1 MVTTASHQKLLNDFK
16 NVTGHILLKNSAILL
31 NLVETG
37 KLKLQVINQKR
48 QKEDGLT
55 HYNRKRKTLKVTIK
69 DCVANSKFVCWR
81 IAILAHELVHVLHLW
96 TSKKPVYEEDTHG
109 EDWVEHMNR
118 HLTRGGLRECA
129 KKLVS
134 PVASCIYK
142 RYCTWCPP
150 ESEVVTERVYRLPD
164 VLEVSPFGGNCL
176 FCFTGDTAIN
186 HLKVSE
192 ECKNKYVDAYGP
204 QYKCILQ
211 KVTNKG
217 KRVQKRVAQNTGPS
231 VCKFCPA
238 AADKLLLVHLRSN
251 PHCKK
256 QYMDH
261 YMCKSEKGMRAEIIK
276 EKAKMRKRKQRGTNL

>member
-1 MVTTASHQKLLNDFK
+1 MTRLRLVYGFTYSEQVEPIQRMFWLFLFVSIK
-16 NVTGHILLKNSAILL
+16 ILEGVWI
-31 NLVETG
+31 E
-37 KLKLQVINQKR
+37 
-48 QKEDGLT
+48 
-55 HYNRKRKTLKVTIK
+55 KRKKSI
-69 DCVANSKFVCWR
+69 
-81 IAILAHELVHVLHLW
+81 
-96 TSKKPVYEEDTHG
+96 
-109 EDWVEHMNR
+109 
-118 HLTRGGLRECA
+118 
-129 KKLVS
+129 
-134 PVASCIYK
+134 
-142 RYCTWCPP
+142 
-150 ESEVVTERVYRLPD
+150 
-164 VLEVSPFGGNCL
+164 
-176 FCFTGDTAIN
+176 DTAIN